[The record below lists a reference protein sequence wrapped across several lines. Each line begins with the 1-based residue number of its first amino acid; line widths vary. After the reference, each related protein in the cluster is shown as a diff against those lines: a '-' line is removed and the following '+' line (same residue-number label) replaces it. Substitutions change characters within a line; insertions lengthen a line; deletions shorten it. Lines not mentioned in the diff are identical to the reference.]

1 MQWRLQRVA
10 AVSGAVEDTLA
21 EFDAITV
28 DTIPVELLGTI
39 HTSKPLGC
47 QTKGQSRF

>member
-1 MQWRLQRVA
+1 MSKEDEDNA
-10 AVSGAVEDTLA
+10 DSAVEDTLA
-21 EFDAITV
+21 EFDAVTV

-39 HTSKPLGC
+39 HTSKSLGC